1 VLLRR
6 GARLSIAATALAA
19 SPAPPGASFHV
30 EHTAPAC
37 FLADEVPRVVA
48 CLVPRSARASV
59 RVLFRADD
67 GPFYAAAL
75 RSDVPCYAGVL
86 PRPSASAVR
95 VSYVFEASAGGVTA
109 RSLEHAVPVA
119 AAAAACGGRP
129 AVIARGV
136 RAAYE
141 APPGAPGRAPGFEG
155 RPPGSMSASATIPSA
170 PPPRPTPEA
179 ARPPVR
185 EPRTVP
191 RAAPQAPP
199 LPATE
204 ARAGG
209 GHAVRN
215 LAIVAGAG
223 AAAGGTALALRN
235 RGGGGIDAPPATTL
249 GTGLPAGGIAGRYEG
264 TETINYPGGC
274 TGTDD
279 VVLTLEESGGA
290 VSGVLSF
297 TVRPCACCSAGTG
310 ANPVSGFASGTS
322 LQFQTPVGFAYSGA
336 FAGTRLSGQLTGPGG
351 IAGTW
356 SVDKR

>member
-1 VLLRR
+1 MPLRR
-6 GARLSIAATALAA
+6 AAALALAAGALAATA
-19 SPAPPGASFHV
+19 APQGASFGV
-30 EHTAPAC
+30 EHTPPSC

-48 CLVPRSARASV
+48 CLQPRSARAAV

-67 GPFYAAAL
+67 GPFYAAPL

-86 PRPSASAVR
+86 PRPSAAAAR
-95 VSYVFEASAGGVTA
+95 VTYVFEATAGGVTA
-109 RSLEHAVPVA
+109 RSREHEVPVA
-119 AAAAACGGRP
+119 AGAGTCGGKP
-129 AVIARGV
+129 AAIARGV
-136 RAAYE
+136 RAEYQ

-155 RPPGSMSASATIPSA
+155 RPPGAGAAVAAAPV
-170 PPPRPTPEA
+170 PPPRAVEP

-185 EPRTVP
+185 EPRATPVP
-191 RAAPQAPP
+191 RAAPE
-199 LPATE
+199 PARGAVPAE
-204 ARAGG
+204 ARSGG

-235 RGGGGIDAPPATTL
+235 GGAAGDATPATTL

-264 TETINYPGGC
+264 TETVNYPGGC

-279 VVLTLEESGGA
+279 IVLTLDPSAGTL
-290 VSGVLSF
+290 SGVLSF
-297 TVRPCACCSAGTG
+297 TVRPCACCSAGSG
-310 ANPVSGFASGTS
+310 ANPVTGFASGTN
-322 LQFQTPVGFAYSGA
+322 LQFQTAAGFAYAGS
-336 FAGTRLSGQLTGPGG
+336 FAGNRLSGQLTGPGG

>member
-1 VLLRR
+1 MLL
-6 GARLSIAATALAA
+6 TASLLAA
-19 SPAPPGASFHV
+19 AASFHV
-30 EHTAPAC
+30 EHTPPAC

-48 CLVPRSARASV
+48 CLAPRSARATV

-95 VSYVFEASAGGVTA
+95 VSYAFEATAGGVVA
-109 RSLEHAVPVA
+109 RSPDFSVPVA
-119 AAAAACGGRP
+119 GDAGSCGGRP
-129 AVIARGV
+129 APIARGA

-155 RPPGSMSASATIPSA
+155 RPPATASAPA
-170 PPPRPTPEA
+170 DPPA
-179 ARPPVR
+179 
-185 EPRTVP
+185 P
-191 RAAPQAPP
+191 RAAAPAPARPRPAATPARPAPP
-199 LPATE
+199 PATE
-204 ARAGG
+204 ARAG

-223 AAAGGTALALRN
+223 AAAAGTALALRN
-235 RGGGGIDAPPATTL
+235 GAAEPDGPPATTL

-264 TETINYPGGC
+264 TETVNYPGGC

-279 VVLTLEESGGA
+279 IVLTLDAGGGA

-297 TVRPCACCSAGTG
+297 TVRPCACCAAGRG
-310 ANPVSGFASGTS
+310 ANPISGSASGTN
-322 LQFQTPVGFAYSGA
+322 LQFTTAAGFAYAGA
-336 FAGTRLSGQLTGPGG
+336 FAGNRLSGQLTGPGG

>member
-1 VLLRR
+1 VFLRR
-6 GARLSIAATALAA
+6 ATPLAVAVAALAATA
-19 SPAPPGASFHV
+19 APQGASFHV
-30 EHTAPAC
+30 EHAPPGC

-48 CLVPRSARASV
+48 CLAPRSARAAV

-86 PRPSASAVR
+86 PRPSASAAR
-95 VSYVFEASAGGVTA
+95 VSYAFEATAGGVTA
-109 RSLEHAVPVA
+109 RSSEYAVPVVA
-119 AAAAACGGRP
+119 VAGACAGRP
-129 AVIARGV
+129 AAIARGV

-155 RPPGSMSASATIPSA
+155 RPPGAAQAAVRPVVPATPT
-170 PPPRPTPEA
+170 PPPAA
-179 ARPPVR
+179 ARPLAS
-185 EPRTVP
+185 PR
-191 RAAPQAPP
+191 P
-199 LPATE
+199 LPSPVPGE
-204 ARAGG
+204 ARSGG

-223 AAAGGTALALRN
+223 AAAGGAAVALRN
-235 RGGGGIDAPPATTL
+235 RGGGGDAPPATTL

-264 TETINYPGGC
+264 TETVDYPGGC
-274 TGTDD
+274 TATDD
-279 VVLTLEESGGA
+279 VVLTLDHAAGA

-297 TVRPCACCSAGTG
+297 TVRPCACCSAGRG

-322 LQFQTPVGFAYSGA
+322 LQFQTAAGFAYSGA
-336 FAGTRLSGQLTGPGG
+336 FAGNRLSGQLTGPGG

>member
-6 GARLSIAATALAA
+6 GAPLSLAATALAA
-19 SPAPPGASFHV
+19 SAAPPGASFHV

-119 AAAAACGGRP
+119 ADGAACGGRP
-129 AVIARGV
+129 AAIARGV
-136 RAAYE
+136 RAAYD

-155 RPPGSMSASATIPSA
+155 RPPGASALPAAA
-170 PPPRPTPEA
+170 PPPRATASVP
-179 ARPPVR
+179 ARPPA
-185 EPRTVP
+185 PPP
-191 RAAPQAPP
+191 RATAS
-199 LPATE
+199 PARPVPSG
-204 ARAGG
+204 ARTGG

-235 RGGGGIDAPPATTL
+235 RTGGGIDAPPATTL

-279 VVLTLEESGGA
+279 VVLTLEQSAGA

-297 TVRPCACCSAGTG
+297 TVRPCACCSAGSG

-351 IAGTW
+351 IAGAW